1 MDRSSVIGILLG
13 VAAIVGGNL
22 IEGGAPGSIVEGT
35 AAAIVLGGTAGATL
49 LSFPLSDVRRAVAS
63 LRIVFRSAPS
73 DDPDAL
79 IRRIVAF
86 SEIGRRQG
94 LMTLEKEVQTVQ
106 DDFFRRAL
114 RLSIDGMSPKMLRET
129 MERENATY
137 EGEMRR
143 VAKVY
148 ETAGGFAPTI
158 GILGAVL
165 GLIHV
170 MENLSDPSK
179 LGAGIAVAFVATI
192 YGVGSANLILLPLS
206 KKLNHR
212 INDEL
217 WLREMI
223 LEGVSGIQS
232 GVNPYYL
239 GEKLKAFTK
248 GRK

>member
-1 MDRSSVIGILLG
+1 VDRSSVIGIFLG
-13 VAAIVGGNL
+13 VAVIVGGNI
-22 IEGGAPGSIVEGT
+22 IEGGAPGSIFGGT
-35 AAAIVLGGTAGATL
+35 AAMIVFGGTAGATL
-49 LSFPLSDVRRAVAS
+49 LSFPFSDVRRAVAS
-63 LRIVFRSAPS
+63 LRQVFTHVQP
-73 DDPDAL
+73 DPDGL
-79 IRRIVAF
+79 IRRIIAF
-86 SEIGRRQG
+86 SETGRRQG
-94 LMTLEKEVQTVQ
+94 LVTLESEISGIE
-106 DDFFRRAL
+106 DGFFRRAM
-114 RLSIDGMSPKMLRET
+114 RLSIDGMNPKMLRET

-137 EGEMRR
+137 EAEMRR
-143 VAKVY
+143 VAKVF

-212 INDEL
+212 LNDEL

-223 LEGVSGIQS
+223 LEGVAGIQS

-239 GEKLKAFTK
+239 GEKLKAFAK